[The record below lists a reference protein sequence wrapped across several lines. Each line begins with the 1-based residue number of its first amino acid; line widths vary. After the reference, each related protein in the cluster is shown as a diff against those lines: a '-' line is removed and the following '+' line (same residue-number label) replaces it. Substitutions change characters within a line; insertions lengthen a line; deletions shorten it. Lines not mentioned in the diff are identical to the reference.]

1 MAQDKGS
8 GDYINVAELATNL
21 WAARKLIC
29 GMVAA
34 TLLLTVLY
42 LHVATY
48 TYTIQTEVFPVQQA
62 DSAASLSKLAG
73 LASLAGV
80 NVGSGA
86 GQPPNPFQLYTAEI
100 YSRDLANA
108 LATNQSLMTIIFASD
123 WDKEAGRWR
132 ERGGAVHFVGKIVK
146 SILGFPLAAW
156 HPPDGASL
164 QDFIKDEVVIEE
176 SPTNPTV
183 KIVFHH
189 KDANFGV
196 RFLTALHEAVDQKLR
211 QRQLHQSNEYI
222 QYLNRLL
229 PTISVAEYRVAIAS
243 ILTEQEKLRMVAS
256 SDTPYS
262 AQTLGAAFASAKP
275 TKPNPTLFLIGAFF
289 VSLLFAMAYVSFTTS
304 VPFIR
309 RIQTGL
315 TPDRK
320 MRPAK
325 QGVSAAGRVKEVS

>member
-8 GDYINVAELATNL
+8 GDYINVAELATTL
-21 WAARKLIC
+21 WAARRLIC

-34 TLLLTVLY
+34 SLFFTVLY

-62 DSAASLSKLAG
+62 DSAANLSKLAG

-80 NVGSGA
+80 NVGSGS

-108 LATNQSLMTIIFASD
+108 LAANQDLMTVIFAPD
-123 WDKEAGRWR
+123 WDKESKRWR
-132 ERGGAVHFVGKIVK
+132 EHGGAMHFVGKIVK
-146 SILGFPLAAW
+146 SILGFPPAAW

-176 SPTNPTV
+176 SPTNPTL

-189 KDANFGV
+189 KDPKFGV

-211 QRQLHQSNEYI
+211 QRQLHLSNEYI

-229 PTISVAEYRVAIAS
+229 PSISIAEYRVAIVS
-243 ILTEQEKLRMVAS
+243 ILAEQQKLKMVAS

-262 AQTLGAAFASAKP
+262 AQTLGTAFASAKP

-289 VSLLFAMAYVSFTTS
+289 ASLIFAVSYVSFSSS
-304 VPFIR
+304 VPLIR
-309 RIQTGL
+309 RMQTGL
-315 TPDRK
+315 TPGRRK
-320 MRPAK
+320 GAPAK
-325 QGVSAAGRVKEVS
+325 GAPAVERIGEIS